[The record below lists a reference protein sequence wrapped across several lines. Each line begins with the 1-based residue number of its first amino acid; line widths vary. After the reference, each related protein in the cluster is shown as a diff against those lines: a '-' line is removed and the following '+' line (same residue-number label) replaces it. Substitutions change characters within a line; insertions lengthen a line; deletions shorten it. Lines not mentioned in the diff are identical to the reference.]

1 MIYLICKLGG
11 IVYDRKWLLT
21 GLEKGWSIVCEDS
34 EAIQCSPERIDG
46 SKSRSVLTSIISDV
60 FLVCIKEV

>member
-1 MIYLICKLGG
+1 MIHLICKLGV
-11 IVYDRKWLLT
+11 IVYDRNWLLT

-46 SKSRSVLTSIISDV
+46 SKS
-60 FLVCIKEV
+60 